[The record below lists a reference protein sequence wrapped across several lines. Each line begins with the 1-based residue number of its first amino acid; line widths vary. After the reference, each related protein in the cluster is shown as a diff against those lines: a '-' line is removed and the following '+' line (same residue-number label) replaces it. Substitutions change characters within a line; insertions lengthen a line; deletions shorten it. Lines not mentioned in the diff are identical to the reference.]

1 MLTSQKVDM
10 LMNILLVF
18 SKQRANQNWGQSIF
32 NCTSFKFG
40 KMEFDEEEVLSN
52 GSDTEVEED
61 LGYLLEWE
69 I

>member
-1 MLTSQKVDM
+1 MLMSQKVDM

-18 SKQRANQNWGQSIF
+18 SKQRGNQTRGQSIF
-32 NCTSFKFG
+32 NCKSFEVG
-40 KMEFDEEEVLSN
+40 KMEFDEEEVVSD
-52 GSDTEVEED
+52 GSDAEVEED